1 MSSEARS
8 GSSSEESDGPIAGAS
23 DWDRHAD
30 WWLREF
36 TEGADPEYVEQIE
49 PLALRL
55 LAGCRRVVDVGTGD
69 GQLAR
74 ALARRGVDV
83 VGVDPTWACVEA
95 AASRSSAGGV
105 AGAAGTVGVASADAG
120 ALPFSDASFDGALV
134 SLVFEH
140 VDEFEEALAEIA
152 RVLEPGG
159 TFAFLLNH
167 PILQAPGS
175 VWVEDHLVDP
185 PESYWRLGPYLVESD
200 VEEQVQPGVWIRFLH
215 RPLSRYVNAMSR
227 VGLVIDEM
235 VEPVPPAGFR
245 AQAPGYEASAAFPRL
260 LALRCRRRER

>member
-1 MSSEARS
+1 MSSDARS
-8 GSSSEESDGPIAGAS
+8 DSASDGSGPDAS

-36 TEGADPEYVEQIE
+36 TDGADPEYVEQIE

-55 LAGCRRVVDVGTGD
+55 LEGCRQVVDVGTGD

-74 ALARRGVDV
+74 ALAARGVDV

-95 AASRSSAGGV
+95 AASRSRR
-105 AGAAGTVGVASADAG
+105 AGAAGRVGVASADAG
-120 ALPFSDASFDGALV
+120 ALPFSDGSFDGALV

-152 RVLEPGG
+152 RVLQPGG

-200 VEEQVQPGVWIRFLH
+200 VEEQVQPEVWIRFLH

-227 VGLVIDEM
+227 VGLVIEEM